1 MAIRPVLTYPNPVL
15 RERAK
20 EIPSVT
26 QEVTDL
32 VEDMLETME
41 AAKGVGLAANQVG
54 VPLRVFVFNPLVQ
67 EDAPFQEPMGVVNPR
82 ILERSGSI
90 LWEEGCLSFP
100 GMEAT
105 VKRAERIVL
114 DGLNKKGEPL
124 GGIELQ
130 GLLAVCVQH
139 EIDHLDG
146 LLFID
151 HLSRLKREI
160 FLKRYF
166 GQDSKQSQT
175 AKVHT

>member
-1 MAIRPVLTYPNPVL
+1 MAIRSILTYPNPIL

-20 EIPSVT
+20 EISSIT
-26 QEVTDL
+26 QEVTEL
-32 VEDMLETME
+32 VQDMLKTME
-41 AAKGVGLAANQVG
+41 AARGVGLAANQVG
-54 VPLRVFVFNPLVQ
+54 VPLRIFVFNPLVQ
-67 EDAPFQEPMGVVNPR
+67 ENAPLQEAIGIVNPR

-105 VKRAERIVL
+105 VKRAERVVL
-114 DGLNKKGEPL
+114 DGLDKAGRPL
-124 GGIELQ
+124 GAIELQ

-146 LLFID
+146 TLFID

-160 FLKRYF
+160 LLKHYF
-166 GQDSKQSQT
+166 AQDSRDSLS
-175 AKVHT
+175 AKAHS